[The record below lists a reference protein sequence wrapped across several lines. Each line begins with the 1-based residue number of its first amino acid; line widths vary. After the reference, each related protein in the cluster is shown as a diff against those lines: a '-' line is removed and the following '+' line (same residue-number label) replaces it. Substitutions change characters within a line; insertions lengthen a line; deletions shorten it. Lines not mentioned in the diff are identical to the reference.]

1 VNRAKLDNFPGRNR
15 YWLLWPQEF
24 AMQSKYSLDTAD
36 TRRRDG
42 IILFR
47 IVRTDGTRGG
57 YVQAEANLSQQGT
70 CWLHGDSEAYADA
83 RITENAQVF
92 GQVFGRASVTGDCK
106 VTGQVFDS
114 AVVTDRA
121 QVMGRA
127 YGRAVVRGSARVMGE
142 ALDDA
147 VVEGSA
153 MILGRISGH
162 ATASGTDIVLGDRSA
177 PAGPRPG
184 PDAPGSAAANAAPAT
199 PVVEVTGYF
208 ASSLVDG
215 SVRLYLEPSFASF
228 VDVHQPEQNIVD
240 WTEINKAAGLA
251 RVSIKASAKVD
262 IGKTARSVHIS
273 TL

>member
-1 VNRAKLDNFPGRNR
+1 
-15 YWLLWPQEF
+15 
-24 AMQSKYSLDTAD
+24 MQSKYSLDTTD
-36 TRRRDG
+36 TRHRDG
-42 IILFR
+42 IVLFR

-57 YVQAEANLSQQGT
+57 YVQAEANLSQEGE

-83 RITENAQVF
+83 RVTQNAQVF

-127 YGRAVVRGSARVMGE
+127 YGRAIVRGSARVMGE
-142 ALDDA
+142 AFDDA
-147 VVEGSA
+147 VVEGGA

-162 ATASGTDIVLGDRSA
+162 ATAAGTDVVLGERFA
-177 PAGPRPG
+177 PG
-184 PDAPGSAAANAAPAT
+184 PSESPPGGGAPGSSAANAAPAT
-199 PVVEVTGYF
+199 PTVEVTGYF
-208 ASSLVDG
+208 ASTLVDG

-228 VDVHQPEQNIVD
+228 VDVHEPEQNIVN
-240 WTEINKAAGLA
+240 WTEISKTAGLA

-262 IGKTARSVHIS
+262 VGKTTRSIGIS